1 MDLSGIQ
8 TLLLKEY
15 DLAKGLLFE
24 NHLYGCFA
32 LLEQHIDTPA
42 NVLDC
47 SFSEI
52 GVHHGFYKDCSANYS
67 GSEAYQNVWLSL
79 LASEHPLESSFVD
92 SLEDAIFD
100 SMQDISAVYFTA
112 ALETGEL
119 SEDLLKQGIASLAP
133 VIALTALTALIDEEV
148 TPSKRRKLPRTRNKQ
163 RLTPIHK
170 SKRLSKTRKVAKL
183 QTGT

>member
-15 DLAKGLLFE
+15 DLSKGLLFE

-32 LLEQHIDTPA
+32 LLEQHIDTSA

-47 SFSEI
+47 SFSDI
-52 GVHHGFYKDCSANYS
+52 GLYHGFYKDCSASYS
-67 GSEAYQNVWLSL
+67 GSEAYQSFWQSL
-79 LASEHPLESSFVD
+79 FVAETQISETFVD
-92 SLEDAIFD
+92 SLEDTIFD
-100 SMQDISAVYFTA
+100 SMRDISSVYFTA

-119 SEDLLKQGIASLAP
+119 PDFLKQAIENAEP
-133 VIALTALTALIDEEV
+133 VV
-148 TPSKRRKLPRTRNKQ
+148 PKRRKLPRTRSKH

-170 SKRLSKTRKVAKL
+170 SRGLSKTRKAVKL

>member
-15 DLAKGLLFE
+15 DLSKGLLFE
-24 NHLYGCFA
+24 NHLYGFFA
-32 LLEQHIDTPA
+32 LLEHHIDIST

-47 SFSEI
+47 SFSDI
-52 GVHHGFYKDCSANYS
+52 GLYHGFYKDPKATYS
-67 GSEAYQNVWLSL
+67 GSEAYQSLWQSL
-79 LASEHPLESSFVD
+79 LVAETPLSESFVD
-92 SLEDAIFD
+92 SLEDTIFD

-119 SEDLLKQGIASLAP
+119 PKDLLNQAIESLVP
-133 VIALTALTALIDEEV
+133 VIAAIPVIVDEEV
-148 TPSKRRKLPRTRNKQ
+148 PKRRKLPRTRNKQ

-170 SKRLSKTRKVAKL
+170 AKGLSKTRKAVKL